1 VDIQTP
7 ASAPDNFIGF
17 SDPPWRRDENEAP
30 TEDELRNMTGEFLK
44 SLASGWKRGTASI
57 RGMSATS
64 TVPQLCEMLE
74 STLDRPVIDETNLD
88 GTTISTS
95 VRKRKAA
102 NGFFTRCAIA
112 WGSRPRSHGATSQC
126 SSCATPSRYAEASA
140 VLQTARD
147 S

>member
-88 GTTISTS
+88 GTYDLNIRTQAESGERFLHAVCDRLGLAATVARRNVTMLV
-95 VRKRKAA
+95 VRDA
-102 NGFFTRCAIA
+102 
-112 WGSRPRSHGATSQC
+112 
-126 SSCATPSRYAEASA
+126 
-140 VLQTARD
+140 
-147 S
+147 